1 MFVIEGV
8 NDISFLKRISSTLH
22 ADDPSLPDLEEMER
36 QGELIFIPFGGGH
49 VRAWSHRLAPLG
61 LNELHLY
68 DQELPPETDYRR
80 KTAESVNQRERCR
93 AVLTGKRSLEN
104 YLHPQAIL
112 DAGEVHTVFDD
123 SSNVPEVVAEQ
134 LYLRRQAAL
143 QEATTWEQLPAQL
156 RGRRIH
162 HTKKWL
168 NSRAVERMTPALLRE
183 RDPDGEILSWLQ
195 TIQQMAED
203 D

>member
-1 MFVIEGV
+1 MEVEASWICQASNNLHV
-8 NDISFLKRISSTLH
+8 PVPKDI
-22 ADDPSLPDLEEMER
+22 
-36 QGELIFIPFGGGH
+36 
-49 VRAWSHRLAPLG
+49 
-61 LNELHLY
+61 
-68 DQELPPETDYRR
+68 
-80 KTAESVNQRERCR
+80 
-93 AVLTGKRSLEN
+93 
-104 YLHPQAIL
+104 
-112 DAGEVHTVFDD
+112 
-123 SSNVPEVVAEQ
+123 
-134 LYLRRQAAL
+134 L

-183 RDPDGEILSWLQ
+183 RDPDGEILSWLR